1 MNENVTTYEPTD
13 TSNQTP
19 IEIAL
24 GVDNEGRTT
33 ARKLYAFLE
42 LESTHYTRW
51 YKANIINNEFAE
63 EGIDYEVLAIDGEN
77 PLGGRPSQD
86 FKLSAKFAK
95 KLSMKGNG
103 EKAEA
108 ARDYFIKI
116 EEDKKQEVI
125 DKRKLSP
132 QTQLMNLLVE
142 NISKQ
147 ELEQKRQAEQLKTL
161 EQKTE
166 KVEESI
172 QTVADTFVK
181 EGTEEEFRTWVNKSL
196 NRIAQ
201 SPNYTFIGDKYQGAR
216 KESYERL
223 TNEAHCRLAILVQN
237 ATKRAEEKGATKSQL
252 KSINKLSVI
261 MADVRLKKIYHS
273 VIREMLLAYCLDY
286 KE

>member
-1 MNENVTTYEPTD
+1 MNKELTYEPTE
-13 TSNQTP
+13 TSKQTP

-33 ARKLYAFLE
+33 AKKLYEFLE
-42 LESTHYTRW
+42 MDKSNYSRW
-51 YKANIINNEFAE
+51 VKNNILDNNFAE
-63 EGIDYEVLAIDGEN
+63 ENIDYWAFVLNDEW
-77 PLGGRPSQD
+77 GGQATTD
-86 FKLSAKFAK
+86 YKLTASFAK

-116 EEDKKQEVI
+116 EDDKKQQAI
-125 DKRKLSP
+125 DQQELSP
-132 QTQLMNLLVE
+132 QMQLLTSMVN
-142 NISKQ
+142 NMAQQ

-172 QTVADTFVK
+172 QTVADTFIK

-201 SPNYTFIGDKYQGAR
+201 SPNFIIIGDKYQGAR
-216 KESYERL
+216 NESYDRL
-223 TNEAHCRLAILVQN
+223 TNVAHCRLGTLVQN
-237 ATKRAEEKGATKSQL
+237 ATKRAEEKGATKTQL

-261 MADVRLKKIYHS
+261 IADVRLKGLYHS

-286 KE
+286 KEEI

>member
-1 MNENVTTYEPTD
+1 MKELKIFNKDVIPVYETDKGEKVVYGRELYERLKIKRDYTHWIEDMISYGFNENKDYEEFWQSESDVIFDNAHFKSPQQA
-13 TSNQTP
+13 S
-19 IEIAL
+19 AL
-24 GVDNEGRTT
+24 GYSKNHLLQADMAKHIAMLQRTPEGMAVRQ
-33 ARKLYAFLE
+33 KLIDLE
-42 LESTHYTRW
+42 KQKPACVE
-51 YKANIINNEFAE
+51 
-63 EGIDYEVLAIDGEN
+63 DVLIQSLQE
-77 PLGGRPSQD
+77 
-86 FKLSAKFAK
+86 
-95 KLSMKGNG
+95 MKDIRLKV
-103 EKAEA
+103 E
-108 ARDYFIKI
+108 
-116 EEDKKQEVI
+116 KQENDI
-125 DKRKLSP
+125 LH
-132 QTQLMNLLVE
+132 
-142 NISKQ
+142 
-147 ELEQKRQAEQLKTL
+147 L

-201 SPNYTFIGDKYQGAR
+201 SPNYSYIGDKYQGAR

-237 ATKRAEEKGATKSQL
+237 ATKRAEEKGATKTQL

-261 MADVRLKKIYHS
+261 MADVRLKKIYHI

>member
-1 MNENVTTYEPTD
+1 M
-13 TSNQTP
+13 
-19 IEIAL
+19 
-24 GVDNEGRTT
+24 DNEGRTT
-33 ARKLYAFLE
+33 AKKLYEFLE
-42 LESTHYTRW
+42 LNPAHYAKW
-51 YKANIINNEFAE
+51 YKNNILDNQFAE
-63 EGIDYEVLAIDGEN
+63 ENIDYWVFTPKCEN
-77 PLGGRPSQD
+77 LQGGRPSQD
-86 FKLSAKFAK
+86 YKLTASFAK

-125 DKRKLSP
+125 DKQKLSP

-181 EGTEEEFRTWVNKSL
+181 EGTEEEFRTWVSKSL

-201 SPNYTFIGDKYQGAR
+201 SPNYTYIGDKYQGAR

-237 ATKRAEEKGATKSQL
+237 ATKRAEEKGATKTQL